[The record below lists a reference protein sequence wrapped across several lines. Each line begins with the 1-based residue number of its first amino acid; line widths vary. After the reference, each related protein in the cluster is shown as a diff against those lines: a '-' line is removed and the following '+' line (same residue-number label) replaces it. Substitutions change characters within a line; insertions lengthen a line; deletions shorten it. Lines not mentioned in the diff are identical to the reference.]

1 MLKSIKIARIVL
13 LALIAFTFLSSAF
26 LSGNAAYAATG
37 REVMKM
43 VQDQGRKHKTQQ
55 SEVELTIIDKS
66 ERERKRYFTTK
77 QLIDQKTTTHTLVN
91 FYKPASVKGTGLLTE
106 KGDQATKANQWLYL
120 PAFRSVKQLRSDE
133 QDDSFMGSDFSFSD
147 VAGRT
152 LDQDTHK
159 LIKED
164 EKYYFISS
172 VPVDKTEAYNRL
184 DLVIS
189 KKYLVPLHIVFFNK
203 KGEKFKSLANKGI
216 QEIKGM
222 YLVQNAV
229 MTNHLTGGE
238 SHMLRKETKVAIKI
252 HPNDVSIKA
261 LKKS

>member
-1 MLKSIKIARIVL
+1 MLNSIKILRIIL
-13 LALIAFTFLSSAF
+13 LALIAFTFLPSQIS
-26 LSGNAAYAATG
+26 YAATG

-55 SEVELTIIDKS
+55 SEVELVILDKS
-66 ERERKRYFTTK
+66 KRERKRYFTTK
-77 QLIDQKTTTHTLVN
+77 QLIDKETTTHTLVN

-106 KGDQATKANQWLYL
+106 KEDQATKANQWLYL

-152 LDQDTHK
+152 LDQDTHQ

-164 EKYYFISS
+164 DKYYFISS
-172 VPVDKTEAYNRL
+172 TPVDKSEAYSRL

-189 KKYLVPLHIVFFNK
+189 KKYLVPLQIVFFNQ
-203 KGEKFKSLANKGI
+203 KGDKFKTLANKGI

-222 YLVQNAV
+222 FLVQNAV
-229 MTNHLTGGE
+229 MTNHLSGGE

-252 HPNDVSIKA
+252 HPNDISIKA

>member
-1 MLKSIKIARIVL
+1 MLNSIKLLRITL
-13 LALIAFTFLSSAF
+13 LAVIAFTFSPSHE
-26 LSGNAAYAATG
+26 AYAATEATTG
-37 REVMKM
+37 RYVMQL
-43 VQDQGRKHKTQQ
+43 VQEQGRKHKTQT
-55 SEVELTIIDKS
+55 SEVELIITDKAK
-66 ERERKRYFTTK
+66 RERKRYFTTK
-77 QLIDQKTTTHTLVN
+77 QLIDQTNTTHTLVN

-106 KGDQATKANQWLYL
+106 KQDEATKANQWLYL

-152 LDQDTHK
+152 LDQDVHQ

-164 EKYYFISS
+164 DKYYFISS
-172 VPVDKTEAYNRL
+172 TPVDKSEAYSRM

-189 KKYLVPLHIVFFNK
+189 KQYLVPLQIVFFNQ
-203 KGEKFKSLANKGI
+203 KGNKFKTLANKGI

-229 MTNHLTGGE
+229 MTNHISGGE
-238 SHMLRKETKVAIKI
+238 SQMLRKETKVAIRI
-252 HPNDVSIKA
+252 HPNDISIKA